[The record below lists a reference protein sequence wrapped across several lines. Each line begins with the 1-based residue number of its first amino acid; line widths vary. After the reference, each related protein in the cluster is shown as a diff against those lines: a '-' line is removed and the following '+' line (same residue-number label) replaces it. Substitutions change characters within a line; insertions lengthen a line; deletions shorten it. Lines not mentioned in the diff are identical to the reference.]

1 MAVDAPLVRTVS
13 SVIPGSTQK
22 KKKNN
27 NKSNEKELSEDS
39 SFLNSFNDN
48 ATGQPAPGHFDAKK
62 SCLATALFHA
72 WYYLF
77 FYFWFLYRTPNS
89 LFTQDSQFAF
99 RFLFFV
105 EDLEVRVDLTDAHV
119 TSLVV
124 LQNFEELTGQHDDY
138 EQIYVGR

>member
-1 MAVDAPLVRTVS
+1 MDAPLVRTVS

-27 NKSNEKELSEDS
+27 N
-39 SFLNSFNDN
+39 ND
-48 ATGQPAPGHFDAKK
+48 TKK

-99 RFLFFV
+99 RFLVFV

>member
-1 MAVDAPLVRTVS
+1 M
-13 SVIPGSTQK
+13 
-22 KKKNN
+22 
-27 NKSNEKELSEDS
+27 
-39 SFLNSFNDN
+39 
-48 ATGQPAPGHFDAKK
+48 KK
-62 SCLATALFHA
+62 SCPKTVLFFIHLMTMPRARRFRGILMRKRAVLRTALFHA

-77 FYFWFLYRTPNS
+77 SYFWFLYRIPHS
-89 LFTQDSQFAF
+89 LLTQGFQFVF
-99 RFLFFV
+99 RLLFFV